1 MSACESIT
9 QRIRNLIE
17 DGKTAGAASWDDLH
31 NELSNLEVA
40 AKLPLTEPDPWFNMT
55 PAQIAEYQA
64 QERSTA

>member
-1 MSACESIT
+1 MSASNAIA

-17 DGKTAGAASWDDLH
+17 DGKTSGTASWDDLH

-55 PAQIAEYQA
+55 PEDIAEYEA
-64 QERSTA
+64 QERNAR